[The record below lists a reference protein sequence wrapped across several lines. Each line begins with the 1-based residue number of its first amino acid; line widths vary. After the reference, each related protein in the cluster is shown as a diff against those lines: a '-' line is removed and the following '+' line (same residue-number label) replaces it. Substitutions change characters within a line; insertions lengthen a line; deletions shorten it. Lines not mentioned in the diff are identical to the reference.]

1 MFELI
6 KVNVKME
13 TKKFDFFIVEELP
26 FIEGIEEIV
35 NLQISGFL
43 KLSISL

>member
-1 MFELI
+1 
-6 KVNVKME
+6 ME

-43 KLSISL
+43 KLSISLWNIKGLL